1 MKKIILTLAALAALS
16 TASFAERHW
25 DLRDTPESQG
35 TISTSFDNAGAVS
48 GVELLAA
55 PTFDTNSVSAIDEIT
70 DAHGFKR

>member
-35 TISTSFDNAGAVS
+35 TISTSFDNAGVVS

-55 PTFDTNSVSAIDEIT
+55 PTVAVDRVLAIDELT